1 MVAALV
7 DLDLHVPA
15 CTSLKAKRA
24 VVKSLIARLRRELNC
39 SVAEIDH
46 QDLWQRTAL
55 GVAVVS
61 GTHSGARKVAQQV
74 ERVVSRE
81 PRVEIISVTV
91 DLHAPER

>member
-1 MVAALV
+1 MVAALI

-39 SVAEIDH
+39 SVAEVAH
-46 QDLWQRTAL
+46 QDLWQRAAL

-61 GTHSGARKVAQQV
+61 GTHSGARRLAQQV

-81 PRVEIISVTV
+81 PRVEIIAVAV
-91 DLHAPER
+91 DLHGPER